1 MTLILI
7 STGGILS
14 QINLKQLLQSGQSE
28 NLFDL
33 LLAMKK
39 TFYHQL
45 LKTLNQITV
54 IEMIEFSVKMN
65 PFSL

>member
-33 LLAMKK
+33 LLAMKT